1 MEVKAYLERT
11 FPNLILKPSLYSQ
24 WNIGIHFELGNGI
37 YQFKEDGELNL
48 DLFETVYSQ
57 ACSIFMSLF
66 SEEDEMAVA
75 LNIYHPETDRTKKRP
90 TKVFGHYL
98 INKKLKYKI
107 IHETLKHLL
116 NDEEAGYTSRYYLK
130 GRKCDFHCRKLIEAA
145 CNEDFLLKPRFG
157 SAEVSY
163 YPDIFFINMTRDII
177 FFIYDDRGCEVI
189 AARTDSLRQLYGEYS
204 EWVDE
209 YHM

>member
-1 MEVKAYLERT
+1 MEVKSYLERT

-75 LNIYHPETDRTKKRP
+75 LNIYHPEKSNERQRP
-90 TKVFGHYL
+90 TKVFYHYL
-98 INKKLKYKI
+98 RNKNLKYLI
-107 IHETLKHLL
+107 RHEALPHLF
-116 NDEEAGYTSRYYLK
+116 DDGEDGYTSRFYLK
-130 GRKCDFHCRKLIEAA
+130 GRKSDFHCRKLIEAA

-157 SAEVSY
+157 SAEGSY

-177 FFIYDDRGCEVI
+177 FFIYDDRGYEVI
-189 AARTDSLRQLYGEYS
+189 AARTDSLRQLYDEYS